1 MNASNSALDA
11 SRFAQVASDT
21 RNNTARAGSSAGG
34 GGARVRHDSLVLC
47 ICASFMVYVF
57 ISLFLRRF
65 HRPVEWLFHVFE

>member
-34 GGARVRHDSLVLC
+34 GGGARAARQS
-47 ICASFMVYVF
+47 
-57 ISLFLRRF
+57 
-65 HRPVEWLFHVFE
+65 RPVYMRIFHGVCLYFIVSA

>member
-1 MNASNSALDA
+1 VRVPVLAA
-11 SRFAQVASDT
+11 
-21 RNNTARAGSSAGG
+21 